1 MKRGSRM
8 DAIARHRLWMKAK
21 KHMSWGGIAIAVL
34 VVVEIAWVW
43 ALWRILDVTL
53 SILAWGGEI

>member
-1 MKRGSRM
+1 M